1 MSPRP
6 KPRKIHYLTLSS
18 ELHKRI
24 TQLADEEC
32 RTVSSVI
39 RHAIKEFL
47 ERRAQ
52 SGTKKA

>member
-1 MSPRP
+1 MSPVKTR
-6 KPRKIHYLTLSS
+6 PRKIHYLTLSS
-18 ELHKRI
+18 ELHRRI

-47 ERRAQ
+47 ERRGK
-52 SGTKKA
+52 SGS